1 VIQKINQKI
10 SINFLKKFQKIIGG
24 RSLGVSSFLAFGEL
38 RDHKRI
44 YAIIIIVIAL
54 TMTSFMLENA
64 YLNYMMQVVD
74 DTTKLVT
81 SDVIIVNEDSNIR
94 DLYGTE
100 TELKNAGEIARRI
113 KRDFSGYKTSVRVT
127 AQGTYG
133 LGEEGEVIDG
143 CGIQGIDPIKDDEIS
158 GISDKIVQGRFFK
171 SDDPILRGHT
181 PLYIEIKGPGGLP
194 DFSYG
199 AGEKLRE
206 YEEPYPIIVGS
217 TAANIHPSIS
227 IGKEF
232 QITLSVSGK
241 EKSFATV
248 TVEVI
253 GLYES
258 GTPTLDALVWFMHA
272 DSLREI
278 KRYGEITGKDWH
290 IPGVGAFR
298 GYNPIDIDSD
308 RGDAVIIKSPDP
320 FHTLDPI
327 GHSEGVKEEITA
339 YFPFL
344 KVYSWH
350 DFLVYIAGSM
360 QDVVTIMLWGS
371 IAVTLLL
378 CGAAI
383 KYVMDSI
390 IMRKTREIGSLKAF
404 GARDRVI
411 FKIYLYQG
419 LIIGLIAGLL
429 GIFISLIVMQL
440 INLYGLSVEFIA
452 GTQLKVGFIIN
463 WLTIIIALALPLT
476 LAVAAAAF
484 PAKKASV
491 LSPVEALRKGELSL

>member
-1 VIQKINQKI
+1 M
-10 SINFLKKFQKIIGG
+10 
-24 RSLGVSSFLAFGEL
+24 GVSSHLAFGEL
-38 RDHKRI
+38 KDHKRI
-44 YAIIIIVIAL
+44 YAIIILVIAL

-81 SDVIIVNEDSNIR
+81 ADAIIVDDSSNIR

-100 TELKNAGEIARRI
+100 NELKNAGEIARRI
-113 KRDFSGYKTSVRVT
+113 ERDLNGYKASIRVT

-143 CGIQGIDPIKDDEIS
+143 CGIQGIDPKKDDYIS
-158 GISDKIVQGRFFK
+158 GISDKIVKGRFFRY
-171 SDDPILRGHT
+171 DDPILRGHT
-181 PLYIEIKGPGGLP
+181 PLYIEIKGPGSLP
-194 DFSYG
+194 DFTYG
-199 AGEKLRE
+199 TGEKLRQ
-206 YEEPYPIIVGS
+206 YEEPYPIIVGF
-217 TAANIHPSIS
+217 TAAKIHPSVD

-241 EKSFATV
+241 EKSYATV
-248 TVEVI
+248 TVKVI

-278 KRYGEITGKDWH
+278 KRYGQISGKDWH
-290 IPGVGAFR
+290 IPGVGTFR
-298 GYNPIDIDSD
+298 GYNPIEIDRD
-308 RGDAVIIKSPDP
+308 RGDAVIVRAPNPLHK
-320 FHTLDPI
+320 LDPI
-327 GHSEGVKEEITA
+327 GHSESVKEDVNA
-339 YFPFL
+339 LVPFL

-350 DFLVYIAGSM
+350 DFLIYIAGSM

-371 IAVTLLL
+371 IGVTLLL

-419 LIIGLIAGLL
+419 LIIGFIAGVL
-429 GIFISLIVMQL
+429 GIFISIIVMLIV
-440 INLYGLSVEFIA
+440 NFYGLNVEFIA

-463 WLTIIIALALPLT
+463 WLTILIALILPVT
-476 LAVAAAAF
+476 LSVIAAAF
-484 PAKKASV
+484 PAKKASM

>member
-1 VIQKINQKI
+1 MGI
-10 SINFLKKFQKIIGG
+10 S
-24 RSLGVSSFLAFGEL
+24 RRLAIGEL
-38 RDHKRI
+38 KDHKKI
-44 YAIIIIVIAL
+44 YAIIIVVIAL

-81 SDVIIVNEDSNIR
+81 SDVVITDPGTKLR
-94 DLYGTE
+94 DVYGTE
-100 TELKNAGEIARRI
+100 SELRSAGEIIEKI
-113 KRDFSGYKTSVRVT
+113 KKDLPGYGASIRVT

-133 LGEEGEVIDG
+133 TKGEALDA
-143 CGIQGIDPIKDDEIS
+143 CTIQGIDPENDCDVSRIKDKVVE
-158 GISDKIVQGRFFK
+158 GRFFN
-171 SDDPILRGHT
+171 DEDPILRGHT
-181 PLYIEIKGPGGLP
+181 PLYIKIKGPGDLP
-194 DFSYG
+194 DFVYG
-199 AGEKLRE
+199 TGERLLE
-206 YEEPYPIIVGS
+206 GDEPYPIIIGRTV
-217 TAANIHPSIS
+217 TKNHDS
-227 IGKEF
+227 IGIGKV
-232 QITLSVSGK
+232 LSLTISVAGK
-241 EKSFATV
+241 EASYATINV
-248 TVEVI
+248 KVI

-272 DSLREI
+272 DSLREV
-278 KRYGEITGKDWH
+278 KRYGEVSGRDYS
-290 IPGVGAFR
+290 IPGIGTFR
-298 GYNPIDIDSD
+298 GYNQITIDRN
-308 RGDAVIIKSPDP
+308 RGDVVVVKAPEPLHK
-320 FHTLDPI
+320 LDPI
-327 GHSEGVKEEITA
+327 GYSEKIKNDVSDL
-339 YFPFL
+339 FPTL

-371 IAVTLLL
+371 IGVTLFL

-411 FKIYLYQG
+411 FKIFLYQG

-429 GIFISLIVMQL
+429 GILVSLAVMYL
-440 INLYGLSVEFIA
+440 VNWYGVSVEFVA

-463 WLTIIIALALPLT
+463 WLTLLTALALPVVLSV
-476 LAVAAAAF
+476 LAAAI
-484 PAKKASV
+484 PAKKASM